1 MATKVLLATVT
12 GADSS
17 ASQPADA
24 TSAPNSNGANG
35 ANGAVPSPAP
45 GTITASP
52 LSMAQSSMSE
62 SAPASTP
69 AGSSSAPSSSAQI
82 PMGSHCRSKYHH
94 ASEMLLDRVG
104 EWLDRERK
112 KMGRR
117 KRVYPSK
124 KAQAPAPSVQAGD
137 GEELGPRERSDSI
150 DSQSSEVSLDRLQRI
165 LDDSMSNMGISPAP
179 PVKPSLGKRPSSR
192 RRGHPKLSRVPS
204 SDTEYIDGEAV
215 VPTCEA
221 TLDNSKASY
230 SGGSVTTEDVPASLS
245 AKETRSRQAW
255 TTFKNEVIR
264 LAHTLRLKGWR
275 SVPLDG
281 GDKIGVERLSGAL
294 TNAVYVVSPPK
305 ESELVPM
312 ASASGRPLSRKTPK
326 KILLR
331 VYGPFVD
338 QLIDRQ
344 TELKVLRRLAKKK
357 IGPRLLGTFS
367 NGRFEEYFNA
377 APLNFAEMRD
387 PETSRQIAKRMRE
400 LHEGIELLE
409 SEKDDGPK
417 VWRNWDKWLDNV
429 GKRVLQ
435 LDEVVRSE
443 ALSPQ
448 GPWRSL
454 GFVCGVPWEL
464 FKELVDRHKEHV
476 NKFYGGDANLREHLV
491 FAHNDVRWGP

>member
-1 MATKVLLATVT
+1 MATKALLATAT
-12 GADSS
+12 GADS
-17 ASQPADA
+17 ASQPPDA
-24 TSAPNSNGANG
+24 TAASILNG
-35 ANGAVPSPAP
+35 ANGAVPPAP
-45 GTITASP
+45 VTASP

-62 SAPASTP
+62 PVPAGTP
-69 AGSSSAPSSSAQI
+69 AGSSSAAPSPQI

-94 ASEMLLDRVG
+94 ASEMMLARVG

-117 KRVYPSK
+117 KTGRPSK
-124 KAQAPAPSVQAGD
+124 RAQAHAPPVKAGD
-137 GEELGPRERSDSI
+137 GEEPGPRERSDSI

-165 LDDSMSNMGISPAP
+165 IDDSMTNLGISSVPPTKPA
-179 PVKPSLGKRPSSR
+179 LGKRPSSR

-204 SDTEYIDGEAV
+204 SDTEYFDGEAV

-230 SGGSVTTEDVPASLS
+230 SGGSVTTEDAPASLT
-245 AKETRSRQAW
+245 AKETRSRHGW

-281 GDKIGVERLSGAL
+281 GDKIAVERLSGAL

-312 ASASGRPLSRKTPK
+312 ASASGRPLSKKTPK

-357 IGPRLLGTFS
+357 IGPRLLGTFT

-377 APLNFAEMRD
+377 APLVPTEMRD

-409 SEKDDGPK
+409 AEKDDGPK

-435 LDEVVRSE
+435 LDEVVRSG
-443 ALSPQ
+443 AASPG

-454 GFVCGVPWEL
+454 GFVCGVPWEF

-476 NKFYGGDANLREHLV
+476 NKFYGSEANLREHLV
-491 FAHNDVRWGP
+491 FAHNDVRLRP